1 MSRAPTTS
9 SLEELIAL
17 RDAAELRFK
26 AEGELYN
33 AACDALRASHYSK
46 PENLS
51 GGNAP
56 QRFFAAPKTQAHLDA
71 LAELTALQDA
81 ITARVL
87 AQGGDAAALNAALN
101 ASPKNAD
108 PAAPEW
114 YVFCARART
123 RI

>member
-1 MSRAPTTS
+1 MERASTTS

-26 AEGELYN
+26 AEGELYV
-33 AACDALRASHYSK
+33 AACDALRAAHYSK

-56 QRFFAAPKTQAHLDA
+56 QRFFSAPKTQAHLDA

-87 AQGGDAAALNAALN
+87 AQGGGAASLT
-101 ASPKNAD
+101 SKT
-108 PAAPEW
+108 AAPKKW
-114 YVFCARART
+114 YVCAHAHAHT
-123 RI
+123 